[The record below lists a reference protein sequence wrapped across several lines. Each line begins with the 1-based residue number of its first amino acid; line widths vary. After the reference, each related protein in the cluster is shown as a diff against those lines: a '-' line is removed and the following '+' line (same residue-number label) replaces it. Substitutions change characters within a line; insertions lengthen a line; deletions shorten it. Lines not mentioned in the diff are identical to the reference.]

1 MVKVAI
7 IGDSYTSGEGNNP
20 ATYTTNA
27 NGDIYPQHQSNMSP
41 AMQALQQIV
50 NANPGID
57 FQITNVAVSGATRA
71 AALSPSEPGT
81 AFLQPAQI
89 DTVQNA
95 DLVINGFGGNDAGF
109 PQWAR
114 TLLSPGTSDSSIPA
128 LWYGN
133 PANPS
138 APNFSQYFTS
148 GANYNDQL
156 NLLSAIEPSLKPGA
170 VVITNGYPQ
179 VFGDTPPAWD
189 PSSPWTTSLGQNAVT
204 YSNLFAQ
211 SLNKDNSAASAVA
224 GYQNPM
230 ITNYFGDLQSAL
242 DGGQIGSATPMVNYI
257 VPTWTGIDQ
266 SSLHPNP
273 LGQTAA
279 GSALQPVV
287 NQAVQDIGASN
298 GFTVNPGQPV
308 MDTFAYEWNNRVS
321 VPLQVQANQDYQQQV
336 QPIAG
341 QLQQTQGLLQLAQQ
355 AQQGPQF
362 TDLGVPANQ
371 WTALSTLYPQP
382 VNLPDGWTAPAP
394 STPTAFPAPPADSGT
409 PAAPGAATGPG
420 STSGPGN
427 PGGPGGTG
435 GPGSTTGGTADPAA
449 VPGYGV
455 PNYGANPMGQVTIP
469 PADIQSEQ
477 PNAAPPAAPQPD
489 GVPPLTDPSAPP
501 TSVGAAGQQS
511 PALAAADQSSPTVV
525 AAADQSS
532 PTVVAAADPSGG
544 GTPGPVSDP
553 APASTGGGG
562 AVYAGGYSGGSA
574 TG

>member
-1 MVKVAI
+1 MSNSRTIPAGSKPAMRASWTPRHRPGRGRHREPARTAAGLVTVSGRAGMKILATGVLGSAAIMVMQAGTAPAAVAATGTAPAVSLAALTQSANGPAASPAGTSLPAAQPATGQPATTTAAPGPGVFTIGPAVTDPVAFAPRPVVKVAI

-81 AFLQPAQI
+81 PFLQPAQI
-89 DTVQNA
+89 DAVQNA

-156 NLLSAIEPSLKPGA
+156 SLLSAIEPSLKPGA

-179 VFGDTPPAWD
+179 VFGDSPPAWD

-242 DGGQIGSATPMVNYI
+242 DGGQIGSATPMVHYI

-362 TDLGVPANQ
+362 TYLGVPANQ

-394 STPTAFPAPPADSGT
+394 STPTAFPALPADSGT

-420 STSGPGN
+420 STSGRREY
-427 PGGPGGTG
+427 
-435 GPGSTTGGTADPAA
+435 DRR
-449 VPGYGV
+449 
-455 PNYGANPMGQVTIP
+455 
-469 PADIQSEQ
+469 DR
-477 PNAAPPAAPQPD
+477 
-489 GVPPLTDPSAPP
+489 
-501 TSVGAAGQQS
+501 
-511 PALAAADQSSPTVV
+511 
-525 AAADQSS
+525 
-532 PTVVAAADPSGG
+532 
-544 GTPGPVSDP
+544 
-553 APASTGGGG
+553 
-562 AVYAGGYSGGSA
+562 
-574 TG
+574 